1 MRNKLIL
8 PPSAHFS
15 DARFTSNP
23 ASLPHHC
30 TLIDSGCNTL
40 HLCWLTVLLPFY
52 THRSLSLTLSVSL
65 WAGFSV
71 GTGYES
77 AGSSWIV
84 TDRLLVPLGDWVQR
98 SCRPLLLAMYLKV
111 SLGKGR
117 RLRVGWRFGISLG
130 GGGSR
135 RRGMYLGILE
145 GMGVRMSLR
154 WNLGLDF
161 GLIKR
166 MRLWVELG
174 WRLLLYLQWLV
185 LRMVL
190 QLWGSCSIFIEA
202 AGLSCIV
209 DLTQSVQCLALGMLQ
224 QVCLALTL

>member
-1 MRNKLIL
+1 
-8 PPSAHFS
+8 
-15 DARFTSNP
+15 
-23 ASLPHHC
+23 
-30 TLIDSGCNTL
+30 
-40 HLCWLTVLLPFY
+40 
-52 THRSLSLTLSVSL
+52 
-65 WAGFSV
+65 
-71 GTGYES
+71 
-77 AGSSWIV
+77 
-84 TDRLLVPLGDWVQR
+84 
-98 SCRPLLLAMYLKV
+98 
-111 SLGKGR
+111 
-117 RLRVGWRFGISLG
+117 
-130 GGGSR
+130 
-135 RRGMYLGILE
+135 MYLGILE